1 MEARGNESSARI
13 RGELAALLERRGK
26 DAEAAIVAHYRNSE
40 LGRDL
45 DPESAATLPFIVSE
59 VVKIVRQRLQE
70 GDTWTAE
77 LPPLLASSIH
87 HMARIGMTLDEAV
100 RSYTVT
106 GAGLAEF
113 FVAHLGELEH
123 PEEAMRYMMSQ
134 RGVNDDRMMAAFA
147 AEYEAEME
155 RLAAAPTKHLAE
167 RVMSLLD
174 GGSGDFADLEYRLD
188 AWHIGV
194 VAQGPK
200 GDLYCRRLAELL
212 GCELLLLERPHEM
225 AWGWLGAR
233 RQIAFAEL
241 ERAVF
246 SGENG
251 VAIAAGEPR
260 QNVDGW
266 RRTHQEA
273 RAAATVTLLG
283 AKKLARYSDEALLVT
298 ALGNEVAGRAL
309 LDRYLAPLG
318 SHRDSASLRQTL
330 RTYLDLDCNA
340 ASAAAAL
347 GVDRHTVRRRL
358 GRVEE
363 AVGESVSA
371 RRAEFDVALRLEGIT
386 ETLAQ
391 LADGDSIDHLVPV
404 EVLPRTEVVRHKQRP
419 R

>member
-1 MEARGNESSARI
+1 MEAQGNESSARI
-13 RGELAALLERRGK
+13 RAELAALLERHSK
-26 DAEAAIVAHYRNSE
+26 DAEAAIVSHYRNSD
-40 LGRDL
+40 LGRDF
-45 DPESAATLPFIVSE
+45 DAESTATLPMIVGE
-59 VVKIVRQRLQE
+59 VVRIVRQRLEE
-70 GDTWTAE
+70 GDTWDAE
-77 LPPLLASSIH
+77 LPPMLAASVH

-113 FVAHLGELEH
+113 IVAHLGELER
-123 PEEAMRYMMSQ
+123 PEEAMRYMMSM

-155 RLAAAPTKHLAE
+155 RLAAAPSTHLAE
-167 RVMSLLD
+167 RVNSLID
-174 GGSGDFADLEYRLD
+174 GGGGDFTDLEYRLD

-200 GDLYCRRLAELL
+200 ADLFCRRLAELL
-212 GCELLLLERPHEM
+212 GCELLFVQRPQEM
-225 AWGWLGAR
+225 AWAWLGCR
-233 RQIAFAEL
+233 RQIPFAEFERAFA
-241 ERAVF
+241 A
-246 SGENG
+246 GENG
-251 VAIAAGEPR
+251 VSIATGEPR
-260 QNVDGW
+260 QGIQGW
-266 RRTHQEA
+266 RHTHQEA
-273 RAAATVTLLG
+273 RAAAGVTLLG
-283 AKKLARYSDEALLVT
+283 TAKLARYSDEALLVT

-347 GVDRHTVRRRL
+347 GVDRHTVKRRL
-358 GRVEE
+358 GRIEE

-371 RRAEFDVALRLEGIT
+371 RRAEFDVALRLEGLT
-386 ETLAQ
+386 ETIAQ

-404 EVLPRTEVVRHKQRP
+404 EVLPRTDVARHEQASR
-419 R
+419 